1 MPPKRPALA
10 RPFLLAQTLCFALSL
25 APPFAARADEPVAVD
40 KGEASFY
47 GNRFHGKKTAS
58 GEIFDK
64 NKPTAASKDLPLGAK
79 AEVTNL
85 ETGKSVEV
93 KINDRGPHVDGRII
107 DLSEGAAKKVGLTK
121 DDGVAPV
128 VVEARPS
135 DQPTADLKEKIE
147 QEAREPG
154 TGE

>member
-1 MPPKRPALA
+1 MPPKRPPSPHLCMLSALA
-10 RPFLLAQTLCFALSL
+10 FSL
-25 APPFAARADEPVAVD
+25 ASLASPFAARADEPVAVD
-40 KGEASFY
+40 TGEASFY
-47 GNRFHGKKTAS
+47 GDRFHGKTTAS

-107 DLSEGAAKKVGLTK
+107 DLSEGAARKVGLTK

-135 DQPTADLKEKIE
+135 DQPTEELKEKIE
-147 QEAREPG
+147 QEAREPEN
-154 TGE
+154 GE